1 MFPINC
7 PESSRR
13 HFLSASGFGLS
24 GLALAGLLERDG
36 VLQAAPPTK
45 PPTEPVVHNLLPK
58 SSHKPPK
65 AQAMISLFLG
75 GGPSHLDM
83 LDPKPALKKYEGKI
97 YPGSEIAFDN
107 AGGATKQ
114 VMASPFKFEKRGQ
127 SGLEISEVL
136 PHMASVADDLCLIRS
151 MHLGG
156 LRNHVAGMRALNTAR
171 GTGAT
176 RPALGSWL
184 SYALGSE
191 SQNLP
196 AFVAM
201 PLYANPPG
209 SPYWSSG
216 FLPSIYQGTVVR
228 DRDPRILNLDPP
240 SALKGRPQREGL
252 DLLKSLNEMHLQM
265 HPGETDMAAR
275 IANYE
280 LAARMQ
286 LAASEAMDLS
296 REAEKT
302 REMYGLNQPETRRF
316 GEACLVARR
325 LVERGVRFVQ
335 IWHYNWDMHENIN
348 VTLPKTCRTV
358 DKPSAALITDL
369 KQRGMLDSTL
379 VHWGGEMGRL
389 PVIQYRGPGRT
400 PGRDH
405 NTDGFTLC
413 MAGGGTKGGYSY
425 GNTDEFG
432 HKAVDKP
439 VLHTD
444 WLATVADLFG
454 LDVNQMVYE
463 RGGQKLSLLDGQAG
477 HVVKDVIA

>member
-1 MFPINC
+1 MFYGNC
-7 PESSRR
+7 PESNRR

-24 GLALAGLLERDG
+24 GLALAGLLQRDG
-36 VLQAAPPTK
+36 VVRAAPPK
-45 PPTEPVVHNLLPK
+45 PPTEPVVHDLKPK
-58 SSHKPPK
+58 SPHKEPK
-65 AQAMISLFLG
+65 ARAMISMFMG

-83 LDPKPALKKYEGKI
+83 FDPKPLLKKYEGKI
-97 YPGSEIAFDN
+97 YPGAEIAFDN

-114 VMASPFKFEKRGQ
+114 VMASPFRFDKHGQ
-127 SGLEISEVL
+127 SGLEISELL
-136 PHMASVADDLCLIRS
+136 PHMARLADDLCLIRS

-171 GTGAT
+171 GTGAS

-191 SQNLP
+191 SQDLP

-209 SPYWSSG
+209 SPYWSNG

-240 SALKGRPQREGL
+240 SALRGKPQREGL
-252 DLLKSLNEMHLQM
+252 DLLRNLNETHMET
-265 HPGETDMAAR
+265 HPDEPELAAR

-286 LAASEAMDLS
+286 LAASEAMDIA
-296 REAEKT
+296 REPEYVKA
-302 REMYGLNQPETRRF
+302 MYGLDRPETRRF

-348 VTLPKTCRTV
+348 TVLPKTCATV
-358 DKPSAALITDL
+358 DKPSAALIADL
-369 KQRGMLDSTL
+369 KARGLLESTL

-413 MAGGGTKGGYSY
+413 MAGGGLKGGVSY
-425 GNTDEFG
+425 GATDDFG
-432 HKAVDKP
+432 HKAVVNP

-454 LDVNQMVYE
+454 LEIDKMVYE

-477 HVVKDVIA
+477 KSVQEIIA

>member
-1 MFPINC
+1 
-7 PESSRR
+7 
-13 HFLSASGFGLS
+13 
-24 GLALAGLLERDG
+24 
-36 VLQAAPPTK
+36 
-45 PPTEPVVHNLLPK
+45 
-58 SSHKPPK
+58 
-65 AQAMISLFLG
+65 
-75 GGPSHLDM
+75 
-83 LDPKPALKKYEGKI
+83 
-97 YPGSEIAFDN
+97 
-107 AGGATKQ
+107 
-114 VMASPFKFEKRGQ
+114 
-127 SGLEISEVL
+127 GLEISEL
-136 PHMASVADDLCLIRS
+136 MPHMASMADDLCLIRS

-184 SYALGSE
+184 SYALGTESE
-191 SQNLP
+191 NLP

-216 FLPSIYQGTVVR
+216 FLPSIYQGTIVR

-240 SALKGRPQREGL
+240 SALKGKPQREGL
-252 DLLKSLNEMHLQM
+252 DLLKRLNEIHLET
-265 HPGETDMAAR
+265 HPGESELAAR

-296 REAEKT
+296 RESEKT
-302 REMYGLNQPETRRF
+302 KELYGLNQPETRRF

-358 DKPSAALITDL
+358 DQPSAGLIRDL
-369 KQRGMLDSTL
+369 KNRGMLDTTL

-389 PVIQYRGPGRT
+389 PVIQYRGPGRS

-413 MAGGGTKGGYSY
+413 MAGGGVKGGFSY

-432 HKAVDKP
+432 HKAVENP

-454 LDVNQMVYE
+454 LDIDQMIYE
-463 RGGQKLSLLDGQAG
+463 QGGQKLSLLDGQAG
-477 HVVKDVIA
+477 HVVKDIIA